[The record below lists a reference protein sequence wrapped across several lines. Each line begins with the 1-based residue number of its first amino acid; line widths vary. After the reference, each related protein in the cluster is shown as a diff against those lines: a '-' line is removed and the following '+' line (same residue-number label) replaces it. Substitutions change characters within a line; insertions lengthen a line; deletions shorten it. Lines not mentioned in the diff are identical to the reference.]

1 MFFIRRKEPNATQ
14 PYSTQR
20 GRKRKAIAFVD
31 YEHWYISMNR
41 QFSLRPDVR
50 GWRDMISE
58 NYDIISTTFFAD
70 FSNPSLREEIPRL
83 REVSSRLID
92 TQNPSQYHKKD
103 FTDFIMLDSI
113 YQSALSAGDTDTF
126 IIFTG
131 DGHFNS
137 VVSFLRTNLGK
148 EVIIYG
154 VKDATSSLLKNSA
167 SSFTLLPSDA
177 EIEFGIKRLIIRT
190 VLELYSTRRN
200 ARPTFMATADAISK
214 EHSLEKNKV
223 TLLMNDLISEGA
235 LFQIRKYM
243 GRGKYIK
250 LLRVNE
256 SIAKEKG
263 LIG

>member
-1 MFFIRRKEPNATQ
+1 MFFIRRKEHNA
-14 PYSTQR
+14 PHPFAHRS
-20 GRKRKAIAFVD
+20 GKRKAIAFVD

-41 QFSLRPDVR
+41 QFSLRPDIR

-70 FSNPSLREEIPRL
+70 FSNPALREEIPRL

-92 TQNPSQYHKKD
+92 TQNPSQHHKKD

-113 YQSALSAGDTDTF
+113 YQSALSSGDTDTF

-190 VLELYSTRRN
+190 VIGLYNARKN
-200 ARPTFMATADAISK
+200 ARPTFMATADAIAS
-214 EHSLEKNKV
+214 EHSLERDKV

-235 LFQIRKYM
+235 LFQIRKFM

-256 SIAKEKG
+256 SVSKEKG
-263 LIG
+263 LIN